1 MSIQVEDLV
10 KIYGSQRA
18 LNGISFT
25 AEKGQILGFLGP
37 NGAGKTTT
45 MKILTGFLYSTS
57 GKASVC
63 GFDLT
68 ESPIEAKRKIGY
80 LPEHNPL
87 YKDMYIREYLL
98 TFAKI
103 SHIQNPSKRVEELI
117 EMTGLTKEQNK
128 LIGSLSKGYRQRVGL
143 SQALLH
149 DPEVLILDEPT
160 SGLDPNQIQDI
171 RDLIRNFGK
180 EKTLIFSTHIMQEVK
195 ALCDRVI
202 IINNGNIVADDP
214 IDMLQEKLTGR
225 QIVHVEFNKE
235 VPVDLLKN
243 ISGVQSVRTNGKHR
257 YTLYSSSS
265 EDLRGLLFNFSVQNN
280 WIIYEMN
287 KDKNSVEEVFSLLT
301 KSMTK
306 E

>member
-1 MSIQVEDLV
+1 MSIQVENLV

-25 AEKGQILGFLGP
+25 AGKGQILGFLGP

-45 MKILTGFLYSTS
+45 MKILTGFLFPTS

-63 GFDLT
+63 GYDLS
-68 ESPIEAKRKIGY
+68 ESPLEAKRKIGY

-103 SHIQNPSKRVEELI
+103 SQIQNPKKRVEELI
-117 EMTGLTKEQNK
+117 ELTGLTKEQNK

-202 IINNGNIVADDP
+202 IINNGSIVADDP
-214 IDMLQEKLTGR
+214 IDMLQEKLSDR
-225 QIVHVEFNKE
+225 QIVHVEFNKDL
-235 VPVDLLKN
+235 PIDLLKN
-243 ISGVQSVRTNGKHR
+243 IPGVQSVRTNGKAR
-257 YTLYSSSS
+257 FTVYSSNQK
-265 EDLRGLLFNFSVQNN
+265 DLREMLFNFSVQNN
-280 WIIYEMN
+280 YIIYEMN

-301 KSMTK
+301 KSSPK
-306 E
+306 D

>member
-45 MKILTGFLYSTS
+45 MKILTGFLYPSS

-180 EKTLIFSTHIMQEVK
+180 EKTLIFSTHIVQEVK

-243 ISGVQSVRTNGKHR
+243 IPGVQSVKTNGKAR

-301 KSMTK
+301 KSTTK

>member
-45 MKILTGFLYSTS
+45 MKILTGFLYPTS

-202 IINNGNIVADDP
+202 IINNGSIVADDP

-243 ISGVQSVRTNGKHR
+243 IPGVQSVRTNGKAR

-301 KSMTK
+301 KSTTK

>member
-45 MKILTGFLYSTS
+45 MKILTGFLYPSS

-243 ISGVQSVRTNGKHR
+243 IPGVQSVKTNGKAR

-301 KSMTK
+301 KSTTK

>member
-1 MSIQVEDLV
+1 MSIQVENLV

-25 AEKGQILGFLGP
+25 AGKGQILGFLGP

-45 MKILTGFLYSTS
+45 MKILTGFLFPTS

-63 GFDLT
+63 GFDLS
-68 ESPIEAKRKIGY
+68 ESPLEAKRKIGY

-103 SHIQNPSKRVEELI
+103 SQIQNPKKRVEELI
-117 EMTGLTKEQNK
+117 ELTGLTKEQNK

-202 IINNGNIVADDP
+202 IINNGSIVADDP
-214 IDMLQEKLTGR
+214 IDMLQEKLSDR
-225 QIVHVEFNKE
+225 QIVHVEFNKDL
-235 VPVDLLKN
+235 PIDLLKK
-243 ISGVQSVRTNGKHR
+243 IPGVQSVRTNGKAR
-257 YTLYSSSS
+257 FTVYSSNQK
-265 EDLRGLLFNFSVQNN
+265 DLREMLFNFSVQNN
-280 WIIYEMN
+280 YIIYEMN

-301 KSMTK
+301 KSSPK
-306 E
+306 D

>member
-1 MSIQVEDLV
+1 MSIQVENLV

-25 AEKGQILGFLGP
+25 AGKGQILGFLGP

-45 MKILTGFLYSTS
+45 MKILTGFLFPTS

-63 GFDLT
+63 GFDLS
-68 ESPIEAKRKIGY
+68 ESPLEAKRKIGY

-103 SHIQNPSKRVEELI
+103 SQIQNPKKRVEELI
-117 EMTGLTKEQNK
+117 ELTGLTKEQNK

-202 IINNGNIVADDP
+202 IINNGSIVADDP
-214 IDMLQEKLTGR
+214 IDMLQEKLSDR
-225 QIVHVEFNKE
+225 QIVHVEFNKDL
-235 VPVDLLKN
+235 PIDLLKN
-243 ISGVQSVRTNGKHR
+243 IPGVQSVRTNGKAR
-257 YTLYSSSS
+257 FTVYSSNQK
-265 EDLRGLLFNFSVQNN
+265 DLREMLFNFSVQNN
-280 WIIYEMN
+280 YIIYEMN

-301 KSMTK
+301 KSSPK
-306 E
+306 D

>member
-301 KSMTK
+301 KSITK

>member
-45 MKILTGFLYSTS
+45 MKILTGFLYPSS

-180 EKTLIFSTHIMQEVK
+180 EKNLIFSTHIMQEVK
-195 ALCDRVI
+195 AL
-202 IINNGNIVADDP
+202 
-214 IDMLQEKLTGR
+214 
-225 QIVHVEFNKE
+225 
-235 VPVDLLKN
+235 
-243 ISGVQSVRTNGKHR
+243 
-257 YTLYSSSS
+257 
-265 EDLRGLLFNFSVQNN
+265 
-280 WIIYEMN
+280 
-287 KDKNSVEEVFSLLT
+287 
-301 KSMTK
+301 
-306 E
+306 

>member
-45 MKILTGFLYSTS
+45 MKILTGFLYPSS

-243 ISGVQSVRTNGKHR
+243 IPGVQSVKTNGKAQ

-301 KSMTK
+301 KSTTK

>member
-1 MSIQVEDLV
+1 MSIQVENLV

-18 LNGISFT
+18 LNDISFT
-25 AEKGQILGFLGP
+25 AGKGQILGFLGP

-45 MKILTGFLYSTS
+45 MKILTGFLFPTS

-63 GFDLT
+63 GFDLS
-68 ESPIEAKRKIGY
+68 ESPLEAKRKIGY

-103 SHIQNPSKRVEELI
+103 SQIQNPKKRVEELI
-117 EMTGLTKEQNK
+117 ELTGLTKEQNK

-202 IINNGNIVADDP
+202 IINNGSIVADDP
-214 IDMLQEKLTGR
+214 IDMLQEKLSDR
-225 QIVHVEFNKE
+225 QIVHVEFNKDL
-235 VPVDLLKN
+235 PIDLLKN
-243 ISGVQSVRTNGKHR
+243 IPGVQSVRTNGKAR
-257 YTLYSSSS
+257 FTVYSSNQK
-265 EDLRGLLFNFSVQNN
+265 DLREMLFNFSVQNN
-280 WIIYEMN
+280 YIIYEMN

-301 KSMTK
+301 KSSPK
-306 E
+306 D

>member
-1 MSIQVEDLV
+1 MSIQVENLV

-18 LNGISFT
+18 LNDISFT
-25 AEKGQILGFLGP
+25 AGKGQILGFLGP

-45 MKILTGFLYSTS
+45 MKILTGFLFPTS

-63 GFDLT
+63 GYDLS
-68 ESPIEAKRKIGY
+68 ESPLEAKRKIGY

-103 SHIQNPSKRVEELI
+103 SQIQNPKKRVEELI
-117 EMTGLTKEQNK
+117 ELTGLTKEQNK

-202 IINNGNIVADDP
+202 IINNGSIVADDP
-214 IDMLQEKLTGR
+214 IDMLQEKLSDR
-225 QIVHVEFNKE
+225 QIVHVEFNKDL
-235 VPVDLLKN
+235 PIDLLKN
-243 ISGVQSVRTNGKHR
+243 IPGVQSVRTNGKAR
-257 YTLYSSSS
+257 FTVYSSNQK
-265 EDLRGLLFNFSVQNN
+265 DLREMLFNFSVQNN
-280 WIIYEMN
+280 YIIYEMN

-301 KSMTK
+301 KSSPK
-306 E
+306 D

>member
-45 MKILTGFLYSTS
+45 MKILTGFLYPTS

-301 KSMTK
+301 KSITK

>member
-45 MKILTGFLYSTS
+45 MKILTGFLYPTS

-68 ESPIEAKRKIGY
+68 EYPIEAKRKIGY

-301 KSMTK
+301 KSITK